1 VPCFAFVFTDC
12 RVLCSALFVGK
23 IFACMNRL
31 RNDNEGTVIHTFSE
45 LCTHYSMYIFQIS
58 TSSHRLKSLE
68 NIINGLYLSMIVRLL
83 HRQSYPQLS
92 TLFGLDFWKCVQ
104 YKSGRRT
111 RQNVPIIMVFRGTV
125 ECGCSV

>member
-1 VPCFAFVFTDC
+1 MLTYC

-23 IFACMNRL
+23 LFACMNRL
-31 RNDNEGTVIHTFSE
+31 RNDDEGTVIHSNCE
-45 LCTHYSMYIFQIS
+45 LCTLIQQAMFREEREVVS
-58 TSSHRLKSLE
+58 LKSPE
-68 NIINGLYLSMIVRLL
+68 NIINRLYLSMIVRLL